1 VIATA
6 NMKGRRP
13 FTDAETARLR
23 AEGFPSSKSPW
34 ARRDLALFILQ
45 DWSGYRISEL
55 LSLTVG
61 DVLAAGLPKGRP
73 DLPVTPDQIVERL
86 AIPPRHMK
94 RGEPRSPIK
103 LHREAKEYLAAW
115 LESMRQAGVLAP
127 ATPVF
132 YSRKHRRTR
141 ADPRLPLAG
150 LPEAPADASSK
161 SDLRPITADQ
171 ALRIY
176 KAACRRC
183 GVYGQTGTHSL
194 RKRFGLRALRNSGNN
209 LRVAQ
214 RALGHRN
221 VASTEAYLPVEQDEL
236 DRAVVGED

>member
-1 VIATA
+1 MIARA
-6 NMKGRRP
+6 EMQGRRP
-13 FTDAETARLR
+13 FTDAEAARIR
-23 AEGFPSSKSPW
+23 ADGFCSKGPR
-34 ARRDLALFILQ
+34 AQRDLTLFVLQ
-45 DWSGYRISEL
+45 DWTGFRISEL
-55 LSLTVG
+55 LSLTVR
-61 DVLAAGLPKGRP
+61 DVLASGRP
-73 DLPVTPDQIVERL
+73 ATALPVTPDQIVQRL
-86 AIPPRHMK
+86 EIAPRHMK
-94 RGEPRSPIK
+94 RGEPRPPIK
-103 LHREAKEYLAAW
+103 LHREAKEQLAGW